1 MHPYWNTLKIKAT
14 IFTIIFFC
22 FACFMLQADS
32 LVSYQTTP
40 TYKHFGVEDGLPGTT
55 VYCAEQ
61 DADGFMWFGTDAG
74 VSRFDGKEFVN
85 YGVKDGVSDS
95 DVLRIFEDSKGRI
108 WFLTLKGVLSYYFKG
123 KIYNPANDPKL
134 PKEPAYNGLM
144 TMHEDCFGTLWF
156 GGIGSQV
163 VVVSDLL
170 GSKLLHLDEAKLNQG
185 VSGWTFLYEPDSAS
199 IWISTMDGK
208 FVVNKKTLKY
218 TKQPFSTS
226 IDSIALFSQTGPFEG
241 VILSNRK
248 VYTLKG
254 SSLGNAIPSLSLY
267 TDNKDLKAE
276 IDSDRN
282 FWIYNHGQCLFY
294 ELDKGMYKDP
304 VTFFSGQYVNRVF
317 VDKEKNKWFCTSGN
331 GVYLLSENQKWIT
344 NLVDPTGDKMVVLG
358 IHRDQ
363 AGTIWFGTSNGILGR
378 ISNGEFASFNLKTD
392 FGSRFRILSITS
404 SVNNNIYC
412 ATDIGIIKV
421 SFLNGKSKQE
431 LLANDLVQFSA
442 MKFVVNDRAGKIYC
456 SDNSGISYIFDRNGK
471 ESRSPTLVNLPHKRT
486 YSLFFDTQNRLWFEN
501 FDELLCWDGK
511 SLKSFAGM
519 EPFFGNK
526 ITSINQLYDG
536 TMVIATNGNGV
547 RFLKNDS
554 IIFSLNTSNGLSSD
568 VCRRIFVD
576 DEFVYVATNSGIS
589 RFKWSNNKVTDIETF
604 NTNDGL
610 SSDDINE
617 IVTDKGNIYL
627 ATSNG
632 LCIVDKRISRGKTDP
647 PLVKITDVFHRSSKL
662 TNFDNLLF
670 KYHDANF
677 TVRFIGLTY
686 VNAEKVSYQFSNDG
700 GSNWQESKTNSIQFS
715 DLPSGQY
722 NLLIRAKKYNSEWGN
737 PAVLSFEVSTPF
749 YKSMWFY
756 GIIIIVG
763 IFCIYYII
771 QIISSRKY
779 ERELERLR
787 ALRELESERNR
798 IAAEMHDDLGAD
810 LTLIAIQARILRSQ
824 SDFTDSNISQID
836 SIATSS
842 SRLIDKMGEIIW
854 ALNTSNDTLINL
866 ISYIHKYVKDYLAA
880 NAINCTVALP
890 QQCPDVILNSAY
902 RRNTY
907 LIVKEAIHNIVKHSG
922 ASHVTVSFEIDSAF
936 RIIVSDEGCGFQQGL
951 GRGNGI
957 ANMQQRAI
965 DNNASLEIEKSNG
978 TKVIYSDLKI
988 KLKQTT

>member
-1 MHPYWNTLKIKAT
+1 
-14 IFTIIFFC
+14 
-22 FACFMLQADS
+22 MLQADS

-61 DADGFMWFGTDAG
+61 DTDGFMWFGTDAG

-108 WFLTLKGVLSYYFKG
+108 WFLTLKGILSYYFKG
-123 KIYNPANDPKL
+123 KIYNPGNDPDL
-134 PKEPAYNGLM
+134 PQEPAYNGLM
-144 TMHEDCFGTLWF
+144 TMHEDCYGTLWF

-185 VSGWTFLYEPDSAS
+185 VSGWTFLYEPDSVS
-199 IWISTMDGK
+199 MWISAMEGK
-208 FVVNKKTLKY
+208 FVIDKKTLKY
-218 TKQPFSTS
+218 TKQPLNAS
-226 IDSIALFSQTGPFEG
+226 IDSIALFCQSGPFEG
-241 VILSNRK
+241 LILSNRK

-254 SSLGNAIPSLSLY
+254 SSFGNQIFSLALN
-267 TDNKDLKAE
+267 TDYKDLKAE
-276 IDSDRN
+276 IDN
-282 FWIYNHGQCLFY
+282 NKNIWIYNHGQCMFY
-294 ELDKGMYKDP
+294 ELNNGAYKDP
-304 VTFFSGQYVNRVF
+304 VTFFPGQYVNRVF

-331 GVYLLSENQKWIT
+331 GVYLLSENQKWIS
-344 NLVDPTGDKMVVLG
+344 NLVDPSGDKMVVLS
-358 IHRDQ
+358 IHRDHD
-363 AGTIWFGTSNGILGR
+363 GTIWFGTSDGILGR
-378 ISNGEFASFNLKTD
+378 ISNGKFSSFDLKAD
-392 FGSRFRILSITS
+392 FGSSFRILSITS
-404 SVNNNIYC
+404 SVKNNIYC
-412 ATDIGIIKV
+412 ATDIGIVKI
-421 SFLNGKSKQE
+421 SFMDGKYTQK
-431 LLANDLVQFSA
+431 LLTNDLVQNSA
-442 MKFVVNDRAGKIYC
+442 MKFVVNDRFGKIYC
-456 SDNSGISYIFDRNGK
+456 SDNSGICYLFESKGK
-471 ESRSPTLVNLPHKRT
+471 EFRSSTLKNLPHKRT

-501 FDELLCWDGK
+501 FDELICWDGL

-519 EPFFGNK
+519 KRFFGNK

-536 TMVIATNGNGV
+536 TMLVATNGNGV

-554 IIFSLNTSNGLSSD
+554 IIYSLNTSNGLCSD

-576 DEFVYVATNSGIS
+576 KDFVYVATNNGIS
-589 RFKWSNNKVTDIETF
+589 RFEWSNNKVSGIETF

-617 IVTDKGNIYL
+617 IVTDETSIYL

-632 LCIVDKRISRGKTDP
+632 LCIVDKRISRGKADP
-647 PLVKITDVFHRSSKL
+647 PIVKITEIFHRNTKL
-662 TNFDNLLF
+662 TNFDNLHF

-677 TVRFIGLTY
+677 TVRFIGLTF
-686 VNAEKVSYQFSNDG
+686 VNAEKVTYQFSNEG
-700 GSNWQESKTNSIQFS
+700 GNNWQESKTNSIQFS

-722 NLLIRAKKYNSEWGN
+722 DLLIRAKKYNSEWGE
-737 PAVLSFEVSTPF
+737 PSILSFEVSTPF
-749 YKSMWFY
+749 YKSIWFY
-756 GIIIIVG
+756 SITFFIS

-771 QIISSRKY
+771 QIISARKY
-779 ERELERLR
+779 ERELQKLR

-798 IAAEMHDDLGAD
+798 IASEMHDDLGAD

-824 SDFTDSNISQID
+824 SDFSDSHIFQID
-836 SIATSS
+836 SIAASS

-880 NAINCTVALP
+880 NEINCNVVLP

-902 RRNTY
+902 RRNAY
-907 LIVKEAIHNIVKHSG
+907 LIVKEAFHNIVKHSG
-922 ASHVTVSFEIDSAF
+922 AKHVTVSFEIDTAF
-936 RIIVSDEGCGFQQGL
+936 KIIVSDDGCGFQQGRR
-951 GRGNGI
+951 RGNGI
-957 ANMQQRAI
+957 ANMQHRAI
-965 DNNASLEIEKSNG
+965 NNNAILVIENVDG
-978 TKVIYSDLKI
+978 TKVIYTDHKI
-988 KLKQTT
+988 KLKQ